1 MTDRWDDLLKVLRE
15 MLSVYQGILTLSQQ
29 KHDILIAAKSHELE
43 TVTKQEE
50 MLIIEVG
57 KLEDIRGKIV
67 GEMMAAYGMK
77 DGEVSLAEL
86 KKIAKPEIV
95 EQLEMFGE
103 KFGSIMAAMVPLNQ
117 QNTELIQQALR
128 FVNYNINLL
137 SQTVV
142 GPTYAAKGQAEKQT
156 IQRTVFDARV

>member
-1 MTDRWDDLLKVLRE
+1 MTDRWEELLKVLRE
-15 MLSVYQGILTLSQQ
+15 MLSTYQSILKLSQQ
-29 KHDILIAAKSHELE
+29 KHEILVAAKSQELE

-50 MLIIEVG
+50 ILIVQVG
-57 KLEDIRGKIV
+57 KLEDLREKIV
-67 GEMMAAYGMK
+67 GEMMTAYGIK
-77 DGEVSLAEL
+77 DGEVSLTEL

-95 EQLEMFGE
+95 KQLETFGNE
-103 KFGSIMAAMVPLNQ
+103 FGIIMAEMVPLNQ

-142 GPTYAAKGQAEKQT
+142 GPTYAAKGQADKQT
-156 IQRTVFDARV
+156 IQRAVFDARV

>member
-1 MTDRWDDLLKVLRE
+1 MKDRWEELLAVLSK
-15 MLSVYQGILTLSQQ
+15 MLSLYQTILALSQQ
-29 KHDILIAAKSHELE
+29 KHEILITAKSHELE

-50 MLIIEVG
+50 ILIVQAG
-57 KLEDIRGKIV
+57 KLEDLREKIV
-67 GEMMAAYGMK
+67 GEMMAEYGMK

-95 EQLEMFGE
+95 AQLE
-103 KFGSIMAAMVPLNQ
+103 KFGKDFADIMAKILPLNQ

-137 SQTVV
+137 TQTVV
-142 GPTYAAKGQAEKQT
+142 GPTYAAKGQADKQT
-156 IQRTVFDARV
+156 IQRTVFDAKV

>member
-1 MTDRWDDLLKVLRE
+1 MTDRWDDLLQVLRE
-15 MLSVYQGILTLSQQ
+15 MLSAYQAMLTLSQQ
-29 KHDILIAAKSHELE
+29 KHDILIAAKSQELE
-43 TVTKQEE
+43 AVTKREE
-50 MLIIEVG
+50 RLIVEVG
-57 KLEDIRGKIV
+57 KLEDLREKIV

-95 EQLEMFGE
+95 AQLETFGE

-142 GPTYAAKGQAEKQT
+142 GPTYAAKGQAKQEVP
-156 IQRTVFDARV
+156 QRTGFDARV

>member
-1 MTDRWDDLLKVLRE
+1 MKDRWDDLLKVLRE
-15 MLSVYQGILTLSQQ
+15 MLSAYQAILNLSQQ
-29 KHDILIAAKSHELE
+29 KHEILIAANSHDLE

-50 MLIIEVG
+50 ILIVRVG
-57 KLEDIRGKIV
+57 KLEDLRGKIL
-67 GEMMAAYGMK
+67 GELMDQYGIK

-95 EQLEMFGE
+95 EQLETFGTE
-103 KFGSIMAAMVPLNQ
+103 FGLIMTEMVPLNL

-137 SQTVV
+137 SQSVV
-142 GPTYAAKGQAEKQT
+142 GPTYAAKGQANKQA

>member
-1 MTDRWDDLLKVLRE
+1 MKDRWDDLLKVLRE
-15 MLSVYQGILTLSQQ
+15 MLSTHQAILSLSQQ
-29 KHDILIAAKSHELE
+29 KHEILIAAKSHDLE

-50 MLIIEVG
+50 ILIVRVG
-57 KLEDIRGKIV
+57 KLEDLRGKIL
-67 GEMMAAYGMK
+67 GELMDQYGIK

-95 EQLEMFGE
+95 EQLETFGTE
-103 KFGSIMAAMVPLNQ
+103 FGMIMTEMVPLNL

-137 SQTVV
+137 SQSVV
-142 GPTYAAKGQAEKQT
+142 GPTYAAKGQANKQA

>member
-1 MTDRWDDLLKVLRE
+1 MKDRWDDLLKVLRE
-15 MLSVYQGILTLSQQ
+15 MLSTHQAILSLSQQ
-29 KHDILIAAKSHELE
+29 KHEILIAAKSHDLE

-50 MLIIEVG
+50 ILIVRVG
-57 KLEDIRGKIV
+57 KLEDLRGKIL
-67 GEMMAAYGMK
+67 GELMDQYGIK

-95 EQLEMFGE
+95 EQLETFGTE
-103 KFGSIMAAMVPLNQ
+103 FGMIMTEMVPLNL

-137 SQTVV
+137 SQSVV
-142 GPTYAAKGQAEKQT
+142 GPTYAAKGQADKQA
-156 IQRTVFDARV
+156 IQRTVFDTRV